1 MNESQFL
8 EKFAHWFQPAVLN
21 HLARE
26 VGWLVRQ
33 GKIEAFEFLVGLVF
47 GQMSALK
54 LTLNAQ
60 AGCYSEPVSRQA
72 VHQRYHQGTVDFFHR
87 GFQQCLQRSLQQSP
101 QPSLTQ
107 DLAAYFDAVHLVD
120 SSGFDCPES
129 LDKIYPGCGGQGSSA
144 NCKILLRYE
153 YLRGQFEPLAMLP
166 GKCPDSGLTEKLPP
180 LVKPN
185 ELLLIDKGFFKIQTL
200 ERIDQKKAFFLT
212 PLHRSVSLFVLNG
225 QGATVRLD
233 LVDALRHAEQNILE
247 WPKVFLGSQAG
258 TLSVRVTAFRLSET
272 SAARCRAGLRR
283 AHAKKGRTPTVAA
296 LELAGWLILI
306 TNAPVEK
313 LPSKA
318 MAYLYRVRWQIE
330 LIFKQCKSVFRLHVT
345 EAHKNEHR
353 VQCEIWAR
361 LIGTVVLFAWH
372 SQLQAA
378 CFAKQR
384 REISFA
390 QVARALQQQGLIIA
404 HLLIAQGQSLYDG
417 LRRLW
422 RHLLRTTVKGR
433 QQSRKSSWEALVEN
447 WLHFVHQ

>member
-1 MNESQFL
+1 MNQSQFL
-8 EKFAHWFQPAVLN
+8 EKFAYWFQPSVLT

-33 GKIEAFEFLVGLVF
+33 GKIEAFEFFVGLVF

-54 LTLNAQ
+54 STLNAQ
-60 AGCYSEPVSRQA
+60 AGCYSEAVSRQA
-72 VHQRYHQGTVDFFHR
+72 IDQRYHQRAVDFFHR
-87 GFQQCLQRSLQQSP
+87 GFQQCLQRSLEQSP

-107 DLAAYFDAVHLVD
+107 DLVAHFDAVHLVD
-120 SSGFDCPES
+120 SSSFDCPES
-129 LDKIYPGCGGQGSSA
+129 LDKIYPGCGGQASSA

-153 YLRGQFEPLAMLP
+153 YLRGQFEPLALLP
-166 GKCPDSGLTEKLPP
+166 GKCPDSGLAEKLPP
-180 LVKPN
+180 LVKAN
-185 ELLLIDKGFFKIQTL
+185 ELLLNDKGFFKIQTL
-200 ERIDQKKAFFLT
+200 EQIDQKKAFFLT

-225 QGATVRLD
+225 QGASVKLD
-233 LVDALRHAEQNILE
+233 LVDALRHAEQSVRE
-247 WPKVFLGSQAG
+247 WPKVLLGSQAG
-258 TLSVRVTAFRLSET
+258 TLSVRVTAFRLSEA
-272 SAARCRAGLRR
+272 SAARYRAGMRR

-306 TNAPVEK
+306 TNAPVDK
-313 LPSKA
+313 LPTKA
-318 MAYLYRVRWQIE
+318 MAYLYRLRWQIE
-330 LIFKQCKSVFRLHVT
+330 LIFKQCKSVLRVNVT

-361 LIGTVVLFAWH
+361 LISAVVLFAWH
-372 SQLQAA
+372 SHLQAA

-404 HLLIAQGQSLYDG
+404 QLFIEQGRTLCDG

-422 RHLLRTTVKGR
+422 RHLLKTTVKGR
-433 QQSRKSSWEALVEN
+433 QRSRKTSWETLIEN
-447 WLHFVHQ
+447 WLHFARQ